1 MRYSQDKDINKA
13 AAIAIKSKRWTFHT
27 GGKHHYLK
35 HISGVKVRFSG
46 SPHDGS
52 ASINFRRDLKRIDER
67 LDL

>member
-1 MRYSQDKDINKA
+1 MRFSQDKDINKV

-35 HISGVKVRFSG
+35 HISGLKVRFSG

-52 ASINFRRDLKRIDER
+52 AAINFRRDLKRIDER
-67 LDL
+67 LVL

>member
-35 HISGVKVRFSG
+35 HISSVKVRFSG

-52 ASINFRRDLKRIDER
+52 AAINFRRDLKRIDER
-67 LDL
+67 LVL

>member
-1 MRYSQDKDINKA
+1 MRFSQDKDINKA

-46 SPHDGS
+46 SPHDRS
-52 ASINFRRDLKRIDER
+52 AAINFKRDLKRIDER

>member
-1 MRYSQDKDINKA
+1 MRFSQDKDINKA

-46 SPHDGS
+46 SPHDRS
-52 ASINFRRDLKRIDER
+52 APINFKRDLKRIDER
-67 LDL
+67 L